1 MKTTMNIA
9 GFQVQDAVRSRWLVA
24 HLFFYLLVTEALAG
38 LARYAEAESLLVDS
52 YTVLSSDATAIPMF
66 VSQARERLVSM
77 YEAWGRPEKA
87 AEIPTLDQ
95 P

>member
-1 MKTTMNIA
+1 
-9 GFQVQDAVRSRWLVA
+9 
-24 HLFFYLLVTEALAG
+24 
-38 LARYAEAESLLVDS
+38 
-52 YTVLSSDATAIPMF
+52 MF

-77 YEAWGRPEKA
+77 YEAWGKPEKA